1 MKTRTLWLSSALLFL
16 AALLSFTVFA
26 DGEAASGGKEPLNVK
41 RGTVASNVS
50 AFGKSFS
57 GMDPEEALSFVSDE
71 YDALMS
77 AEVRATSAD
86 KDEEWSITLAE
97 LGVTFDEDAVRK
109 GIQDSVLEG
118 NLLKRYKLA
127 KDLEA
132 EPMHF
137 GIGARYNE
145 DYVMETIGT
154 VVQGW
159 NGDPVESTVK
169 VVNGELQVVVGQNGH
184 EYKYEDGVKAFMKTL
199 DDGTFTAE
207 GFDVPLD
214 YTTVEALLSPERVAD
229 FKILGSC
236 TTAYDKP
243 SNQILFNREN
253 NLVVSTRNMSGRIF
267 APGDIVSALDLYGSV
282 TSAGGYLPAG
292 TYVGGNVMDQVGGG
306 ICQTTSTMYNAVLM
320 AELEVVYRRHHSSVI
335 LYLDPSQDAM
345 VYAAGGSDF
354 KFKNTTS
361 DYIIIDASV
370 DKEKHEITVNIIGH
384 EDRPATHSVRYESE
398 ILEYTI
404 PPLNNVVNDTDYVVG
419 WADKKFDAP
428 ADLHALPAV
437 RSRLWKISTD
447 NGVET
452 RSVVGGIDTYK
463 PMNGTVYVAPDVQAE
478 LYRNGVVALGIKTY
492 FINDAHT
499 SIAANPTLW
508 TPEQREAFNNEMRAK
523 MSEKGYTWQGNGD
536 EYIRYCYYE
545 GKWQWLTVMHNSLTP
560 VPPTPESSEASDPT
574 ESGSESEASS
584 EASTEASTEAAEP

>member
-1 MKTRTLWLSSALLFL
+1 
-16 AALLSFTVFA
+16 
-26 DGEAASGGKEPLNVK
+26 
-41 RGTVASNVS
+41 
-50 AFGKSFS
+50 
-57 GMDPEEALSFVSDE
+57 
-71 YDALMS
+71 
-77 AEVRATSAD
+77 
-86 KDEEWSITLAE
+86 
-97 LGVTFDEDAVRK
+97 
-109 GIQDSVLEG
+109 
-118 NLLKRYKLA
+118 
-127 KDLEA
+127 
-132 EPMHF
+132 
-137 GIGARYNE
+137 
-145 DYVMETIGT
+145 
-154 VVQGW
+154 
-159 NGDPVESTVK
+159 
-169 VVNGELQVVVGQNGH
+169 
-184 EYKYEDGVKAFMKTL
+184 
-199 DDGTFTAE
+199 
-207 GFDVPLD
+207 
-214 YTTVEALLSPERVAD
+214 
-229 FKILGSC
+229 
-236 TTAYDKP
+236 
-243 SNQILFNREN
+243 
-253 NLVVSTRNMSGRIF
+253 
-267 APGDIVSALDLYGSV
+267 
-282 TSAGGYLPAG
+282 
-292 TYVGGNVMDQVGGG
+292 
-306 ICQTTSTMYNAVLM
+306 M

-463 PMNGTVYVAPDVQAE
+463 PMNGTIYVAPDVQAE

-499 SIAANPTLW
+499 SVAANPTLW
-508 TPEQREAFNNEMRAK
+508 TPEQREAFNNEMKAK
-523 MSEKGYTWQGNGD
+523 MSEKGYTWQGDGD

-545 GKWQWLTVMHNSLTP
+545 GKWQWLTIMHNSLVP
-560 VPPTPESSEASDPT
+560 VPTPPESSEAPDPS
-574 ESGSESEASS
+574 ESGGETVP
-584 EASTEASTEAAEP
+584 STDAPTDAPETVPEP